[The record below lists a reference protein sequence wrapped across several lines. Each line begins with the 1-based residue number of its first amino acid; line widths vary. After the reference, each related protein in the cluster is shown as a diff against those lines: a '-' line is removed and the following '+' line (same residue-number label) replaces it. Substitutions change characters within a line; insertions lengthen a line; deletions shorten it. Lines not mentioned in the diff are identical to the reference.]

1 MLASRE
7 DIPMIRTEFNA
18 TKAQA
23 AIRAA
28 KQQLEDMT
36 PLFQD
41 IVEYMLLATRER
53 FASGVGPDGKAWAP
67 KKQGTL
73 DRYKRLGYGNLNK
86 ALIGPGRALSR
97 QVVGAANAKGAVIG
111 SALIYSRVMQEGA
124 EKGAFGKDRRGR
136 SLPWGKIPA
145 RIWLGISAADEQAII
160 ETADEYLRPTL
171 NAGP

>member
-1 MLASRE
+1 
-7 DIPMIRTEFNA
+7 MITTEFNA
-18 TKAQA
+18 SKAQA
-23 AIRAA
+23 AVRAA
-28 KQQLEDMT
+28 MRRLEDAT

-41 IVEYMLLATRER
+41 IVEYMLQATRQR
-53 FASGVGPDGKAWAP
+53 FVTGVGPDGKTWAP

-73 DRYKRLGYGNLNK
+73 DRYKRLGYGNLNR

-145 RIWLGISAADEQAII
+145 RMWLGTSAADEKAII
-160 ETADEYLRPTL
+160 ATADDYIEPML
-171 NAGP
+171 NSDG